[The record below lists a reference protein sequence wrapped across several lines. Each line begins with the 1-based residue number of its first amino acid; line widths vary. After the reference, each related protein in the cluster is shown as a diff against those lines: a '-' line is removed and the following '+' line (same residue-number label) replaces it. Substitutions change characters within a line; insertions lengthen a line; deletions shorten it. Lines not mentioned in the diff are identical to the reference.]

1 MSRNKEKSKMVP
13 TMCHNI
19 MFIVWNLCRFVTK
32 KIVYFVLILY
42 LYQAKLNIDR
52 DTSGISHKGCLNSVH
67 NQLATLPSIFLLLYG
82 VDFGASV

>member
-1 MSRNKEKSKMVP
+1 MSQYYVYCLKSLQI
-13 TMCHNI
+13 CD
-19 MFIVWNLCRFVTK
+19 TK
-32 KIVYFVLILY
+32 KVYFVLILY